1 LSEAPLVDLVNQE
14 EETEAH
20 QPFSSFEDLVAWV
33 GHQREG
39 LLHGHLLYDAHLVA
53 FSPFHLTLRLSQ
65 KAPRELPRQL
75 EALLKKKRGEA
86 WTIAI
91 SDEIGHLTLHE
102 KSQKASEERQAE
114 ILKAPLVKILMDAFP
129 GTELI
134 HVEDR

>member
-39 LLHGHLLYDAHLVA
+39 ILHAHLLYDVHLVA
-53 FSPFHLTLRLSQ
+53 FSPFQLTLRLSQ

-75 EALLKKKRGEA
+75 EALLKKQRGEA

>member
-1 LSEAPLVDLVNQE
+1 MNEVPQIDLVGQE
-14 EETEAH
+14 EGTEAQ
-20 QPFSSFEDLVAWV
+20 QPFSSFDDLVAWI

-39 LLHGHLLYDAHLVA
+39 ILHAHLLYDVHLVA

-75 EALLKKKRGEA
+75 ETLLKKQRGEA

-102 KSQKASEERQAE
+102 KNQKASEERQAE
-114 ILKAPLVKILMDAFP
+114 VLKAPLVKILMDAFP

>member
-1 LSEAPLVDLVNQE
+1 MSEAHSPDPVSQKEDA
-14 EETEAH
+14 EAF

-53 FSPFHLTLRLSQ
+53 FSPFHLTLRLSP

-75 EALLKKKRGEA
+75 EVLLKKQRGEA

-102 KSQKASEERQAE
+102 KSQKASEERQAGV
-114 ILKAPLVKILMDAFP
+114 LKAPLVKILMDAFP
-129 GTELI
+129 GTTLI
-134 HVEDR
+134 HVEDK